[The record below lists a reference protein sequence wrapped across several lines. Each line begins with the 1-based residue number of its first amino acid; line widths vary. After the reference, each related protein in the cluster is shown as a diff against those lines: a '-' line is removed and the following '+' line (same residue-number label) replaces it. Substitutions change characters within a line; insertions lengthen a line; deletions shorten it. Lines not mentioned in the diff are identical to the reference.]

1 MNIFTLVG
9 KVILDGATQSEDAL
23 KSLDEQGKKT
33 DSGLSK
39 AFKNIGKA
47 ATIGAAAIGA
57 GLGAALISGTK
68 DAIEA
73 EEKVAQLEAVL
84 KSTGGV
90 AGMTKDR
97 LLEMAQ
103 GFESTTKFSAESVIE
118 AQSLLLTF
126 TKIGQDVFPRAT
138 QAAAD
143 MATAMGTDMAGQS
156 IALGKALN
164 DPVAGV
170 AALTRVGVQ
179 FTEEQQNAINAMV
192 EMGDVAGAQGIIL
205 GELETQFGGS
215 AAAAGDT
222 FGGKLEILKNAFGG
236 VKEELALQFMPM
248 LMILMTWIM
257 DNMPQI
263 QLVFQTV
270 FDAVSVAVSTLYG
283 WFNEYLLPIIKDVYT
298 FIVDNWDTISL
309 VFGTVFEAI
318 GVTIGIAVDIISGLW
333 DMLKDGYKWISETFV
348 KVKDVFEGIF
358 DGISTA
364 IEESIGWIT
373 DFMDKI
379 SNAVGKV
386 QEFLGSSS
394 GVDLT
399 YNGYDPMSGGAGYT
413 TNIYANTSLD
423 AAQMADVVNTA
434 NQKLAYDIG
443 M

>member
-9 KVILDGATQSEDAL
+9 KVLLDGAKESEDAL
-23 KSLDEQGKKT
+23 AELDEQGKKT

-47 ATIGAAAIGA
+47 AVVGAAAIGA
-57 GLGAALISGTK
+57 GLGAALVTGTR

-84 KSTGGV
+84 KSTNSA
-90 AGMTKDR
+90 AGMTKEA
-97 LLEMAQ
+97 LLGMAQ
-103 GFESTTKFSAESVIE
+103 GFEETTKFSAESVIE

-126 TKIGQDVFPRAT
+126 TKIGSDVFPRAT

-170 AALTRVGVQ
+170 ASLTRVGVQ
-179 FTEEQQNAINAMV
+179 FTEEQKNAIAAMV
-192 EMGDVAGAQGIIL
+192 EMGDIAGAQGIIL

-215 AAAAGDT
+215 AEAAGKT
-222 FGGKLEILKNAFGG
+222 FGGQLEILKNAFGG
-236 VKEELALQFMPM
+236 VKEELALQFMPV
-248 LMILMTWIM
+248 LERLMTWTM
-257 DNMPQI
+257 ENMPEI
-263 QLVFQTV
+263 KRVFQNV
-270 FDAVSVAVSTLYG
+270 FDAVSIAVSVIYD
-283 WFNEYLLPIIKDVYT
+283 WFSVYLLPIIKDVYT

-348 KVKDVFEGIF
+348 KVKDVFEDIF
-358 DGISTA
+358 EGISTA

-379 SNAVGKV
+379 SNAVTAVKDFIG
-386 QEFLGSSS
+386 GSSN
-394 GVDLT
+394 VDMT